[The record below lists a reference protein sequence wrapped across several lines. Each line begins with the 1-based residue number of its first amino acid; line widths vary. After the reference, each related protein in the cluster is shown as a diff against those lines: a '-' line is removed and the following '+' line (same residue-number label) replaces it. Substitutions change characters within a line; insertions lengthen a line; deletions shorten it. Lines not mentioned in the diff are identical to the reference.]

1 MERAELALV
10 EAYETA
16 NKRPITEL
24 ELQLLR
30 SVAARFD
37 AAARLRAGMDGV
49 RLVCAAID
57 ALAARQDLPVA
68 PRKVRLWCEHWVSL
82 RQLAAVAEPAQAAP
96 VQVAAGAVLPA
107 RSGQGVA
114 APLPAVVLPGGR
126 RPALAPVAAGAV
138 GERAAVPPRGGSPVT
153 LAHALDSLRLHYVSH
168 AALQESEGA
177 GQRPE
182 GRTGLVQKG
191 LPAPIRQ
198 VREIAPVPA
207 VRPVEPIAPPVEAE
221 GPIEALGS
229 SAEPS
234 ETVPAD
240 DLQALWAAVLA
251 RLERRVSPA
260 NFAVWLRST
269 RALSWQGDVL
279 RVGVPNRFAQ
289 QWIET
294 RFRRDVH
301 AVLASL
307 LDRPARV
314 VFVVVP
320 FDEPPARFAPGPR
333 RGPDVSD

>member
-10 EAYETA
+10 EAYEAA
-16 NKRPITEL
+16 NRRPITEL

-37 AAARLRAGMDGV
+37 AVARRTPGMDGV

-68 PRKVRLWCEHWVSL
+68 PAKVRLWCEQWASL
-82 RQLAAVAEPAQAAP
+82 RRATAAP
-96 VQVAAGAVLPA
+96 AAAQSTPVRVAAGAARAARPGQLVVA
-107 RSGQGVA
+107 RSRA
-114 APLPAVVLPGGR
+114 TAPLHGQRA
-126 RPALAPVAAGAV
+126 ALAPEPASAV
-138 GERAAVPPRGGSPVT
+138 VEPTGTGPRGGSPVA
-153 LAHALDSLRLHYVSH
+153 LADALDVLRMRYVSR
-168 AALQESEGA
+168 AALQDGDGA
-177 GQRPE
+177 GPQPE
-182 GRTGLVQKG
+182 GRTGLVQRG
-191 LPAPIRQ
+191 LPAPVRE
-198 VREIAPVPA
+198 VREIAPVPEIK
-207 VRPVEPIAPPVEAE
+207 PVEPIAPPVEAE
-221 GPIEALGS
+221 GPVEALGS
-229 SAEPS
+229 SAEPG
-234 ETVPAD
+234 EAVPPD

-294 RFRRDVH
+294 RFRRDVQ

-320 FDEPPARFAPGPR
+320 FDEPPAGSPA
-333 RGPDVSD
+333 

>member
-10 EAYETA
+10 EAYEAA
-16 NKRPITEL
+16 NGRPITEL

-30 SVAARFD
+30 EIVVRFD
-37 AAARLRAGMDGV
+37 APARHHPGMDGI

-57 ALAARQDLPVA
+57 ALVAQGDLPVA
-68 PRKVRLWCEHWVSL
+68 PRKVRLWCERWAAARPRLEVIPTAP
-82 RQLAAVAEPAQAAP
+82 RAGAVAPVAA
-96 VQVAAGAVLPA
+96 VAAGASTRRGSAVAWTAARRVAPA
-107 RSGQGVA
+107 GAGDVGVQA
-114 APLPAVVLPGGR
+114 RGG
-126 RPALAPVAAGAV
+126 APVALATALDGMYARYLA
-138 GERAAVPPRGGSPVT
+138 RAARRD
-153 LAHALDSLRLHYVSH
+153 ADD
-168 AALQESEGA
+168 A

-182 GRTGLVQKG
+182 GRTTLVQQQG
-191 LPAPIRQ
+191 RPVPIRE
-198 VREIAPVPA
+198 VREIPPVPEIK
-207 VRPVEPIAPPVEAE
+207 PVEPIAPPVEGGGA
-221 GPIEALGS
+221 IEAVEGR
-229 SAEPS
+229 S
-234 ETVPAD
+234 ETGEPFPAD
-240 DLQALWAAVLA
+240 DLQALWTAVLA

-294 RFRRDVH
+294 RFRRDVQ

-320 FDEPPARFAPGPR
+320 FDEPAASVPE
-333 RGPDVSD
+333 

>member
-1 MERAELALV
+1 MERAELTLV
-10 EAYETA
+10 EAYEAA

-37 AAARLRAGMDGV
+37 AVARRTPGMDGV

-57 ALAARQDLPVA
+57 ALAARQDLPIA
-68 PRKVRLWCEHWVSL
+68 PRKVRLWCEQWASL
-82 RQLAAVAEPAQAAP
+82 HLSTAATAAHAAAQP
-96 VQVAAGAVLPA
+96 VPVGVAAGAALSA
-107 RSGQGVA
+107 RPGQTRQA
-114 APLPAVVLPGGR
+114 LTVVPRAGSRARDR
-126 RPALAPVAAGAV
+126 RPALVPADAVVELAVALPRGGAPVALADALDGLRMCYMN
-138 GERAAVPPRGGSPVT
+138 RAARQ
-153 LAHALDSLRLHYVSH
+153 DRD
-168 AALQESEGA
+168 GA

-182 GRTGLVQKG
+182 GKTSLVQRG
-191 LPAPIRQ
+191 LPTPIRE
-198 VREIAPVPA
+198 VREIAPVPE
-207 VRPVEPIAPPVEAE
+207 VKPVEPIAPPVEAE

-229 SAEPS
+229 DTEPS
-234 ETVPAD
+234 EAVPPD

-301 AVLASL
+301 AVLAAL

-320 FDEPPARFAPGPR
+320 FDEPPARTSA
-333 RGPDVSD
+333 